1 MEKVIVEL
9 DLGDIVD
16 LLRGSVCIKL
26 EKHVELE
33 IFLKTDVDGLEDALF
48 QIERDWKNSENL

>member
-16 LLRGSVCIKL
+16 LLRGNVCIKL

-33 IFLKTDVDGLEDALF
+33 VFLKDDMESLEDALF
-48 QIERDWKNSENL
+48 HIERDWKNSENL